1 MCCVIISGGTGT
13 RKPMFGNTESDEV
26 CIEGTIFGDFSKF
39 HSIFGALHFEK
50 SSTFAKNE
58 EKPCSTCLKF
68 FISPRHFQKPKPRGV
83 IPDLSLGKC

>member
-1 MCCVIISGGTGT
+1 MCCVIVSGGTGT

-50 SSTFAKNE
+50 SPTFAKNE
-58 EKPCSTCLKF
+58 EKPCSICGY
-68 FISPRHFQKPKPRGV
+68 PKPRGFGYTR
-83 IPDLSLGKC
+83 LGNLKKSR